1 MTASLFSTWPQG
13 TRRLRVGDLDIDL
26 HCRRLVRPD
35 EEVELTQRVFEL
47 LALFLS
53 EPNVLHSRADLF
65 MRLWPDVVVE
75 DANLSQSIW
84 MLRKALGPE
93 RRQWI
98 RTVAKSGYIFEPPTA
113 VEVVATAEPRPSI
126 AGQEGGKPAPA
137 PEAATRPPA
146 DTAPP
151 PSVTGDTSPG
161 AGSTAIPESTPP
173 SDAGQAREV
182 DRPTATPGATTAPRH
197 STVGSATA
205 PEPSG
210 PLRLAGRSPWRAR
223 LIVMAGAALLAIL
236 LVAGTSRLRH
246 HLLPAEAPTISVAL
260 VEIDDEDAAA
270 ETRWPITL
278 MRAWLGW
285 KLSMLPDVTVLN
297 EAHLA
302 THTSEVSPQIV
313 MMAGG
318 RVPGQPELLYVRAR
332 LDGEAGGR
340 QLEVRG
346 RAEEMPALV
355 DKLSQQVMDVLLPA
369 RQGQAWP
376 IIDID
381 ADTARRYAD
390 AYKAHH
396 RRDFAR
402 SRQDLKEIVVEAP
415 DFGLARYQL
424 SLALSG
430 LGHANAAIAHMEQ
443 AVADLQPLP
452 EDAGKVLEARRLAV
466 DPSRIEEA
474 SRAFVALAD
483 RYPGKRD
490 FAFEEAWSL
499 IATGRAAEALE
510 ILTRPGWEDIPVGP
524 TVLREQ
530 LLAQANSILSNF
542 EVAEQHARNALRL
555 AEEAGP
561 AWQYEQ
567 ATSKLHLAEI
577 EYTQF
582 PGRMDLSRFDDI
594 ATLFDAADAPAD
606 ALYARFLAES
616 LRPTGD
622 ASKRLDALLATA
634 RADGYLSIE
643 IEILRLTALQHRN
656 KGDHASYRKWLEQA
670 LATAHE
676 AGDVIAI
683 QAIETDMLYETLMTG
698 ELDRARE
705 LIEQLRNTRLEG
717 DMAHWINQ
725 TEAFLSYAD
734 GQYDKALGI
743 LDRDAHGDGNGE
755 EENLPA
761 ISAARAACMRGR
773 MQMAQGDLVS
783 ARNSWT
789 RCSQP
794 DFAITQ
800 LYAMHGMALSDLLA
814 GDREAALEKLD
825 VAQARAMEDLPP
837 GPDRLDFQVQIGA
850 LMVRAGELDRAHDL
864 FVHLLPQLEGGGYDW
879 LQAEVELGLAEI
891 AAARGNWD
899 SSRHLAEQARRA
911 APKDTWVVEQRLDL
925 REVVLMLAAGDR
937 GEAAE
942 LLTRMDEKAH
952 RTGDAVAQLEA
963 HSLMSRDA
971 NLKGCSPA
979 TRSALLARTGLRG
992 ASLGWL
998 TQSLTAKDMEPGMEL
1013 QTSR

>member
-13 TRRLRVGDLDIDL
+13 TRRLRVGDLDVDL

-47 LALFLS
+47 LVLFLA

-65 MRLWPDVVVE
+65 KRLWPDVVVE

-98 RTVAKSGYIFEPPTA
+98 RTVAKSGYIFEPPGA
-113 VEVVATAEPRPSI
+113 VEVVPGAESPPAESSAPAGTGPDVASRARGDEPGEESETHAVAPPAGAPAADPI
-126 AGQEGGKPAPA
+126 AGPVP
-137 PEAATRPPA
+137 
-146 DTAPP
+146 DTA
-151 PSVTGDTSPG
+151 GM
-161 AGSTAIPESTPP
+161 ARST
-173 SDAGQAREV
+173 
-182 DRPTATPGATTAPRH
+182 
-197 STVGSATA
+197 
-205 PEPSG
+205 
-210 PLRLAGRSPWRAR
+210 GRSHWPGRF
-223 LIVMAGAALLAIL
+223 IVVGLAVALAM
-236 LVAGTSRLRH
+236 LVLTGITRLRQH
-246 HLLPAEAPTISVAL
+246 WLPGNDQTISVAL
-260 VEIDDEDAAA
+260 VEIDDEDAPA

-278 MRAWLGW
+278 LRAWLGW
-285 KLSMLPDVTVLN
+285 KLAMLPDVTVLN

-302 THTSEVSPQIV
+302 THTSEESPLIV
-313 MMAGG
+313 MLAGG
-318 RVPGQPELLYVRAR
+318 RVPGRPDLLYVRAR
-332 LDGEAGGR
+332 LDGDAGGR

-346 RAEEMPALV
+346 TADEIPALV
-355 DKLSQQVMDVLLPA
+355 DTLSRQVMDVLLPG
-369 RQGQAWP
+369 RKGQAWP
-376 IIDID
+376 DIGID
-381 ADTARRYAD
+381 ADIARRYAD

-402 SRQDLKEIVVEAP
+402 SRRDLREIVADAP
-415 DFGLARYQL
+415 DFGLAQYQL

-430 LGHANAAIAHMEQ
+430 LGHASAAIHHMER

-452 EDAGKVLEARRLAV
+452 ADAAQVLEARRLGV
-466 DPSRIEEA
+466 DPARIEDA
-474 SRAFVALAD
+474 TRAFVALAA

-510 ILTRPGWEDIPVGP
+510 ILNRPGWDDIPVGP
-524 TVLREQ
+524 TILREQ
-530 LLAQANSILSNF
+530 LLAQAHGILSNYD
-542 EVAEQHARNALRL
+542 AATRHARIALRL
-555 AEEAGP
+555 AEEAGA

-567 ATSKLHLAEI
+567 ATAKLHLAEI

-582 PGRMDLSRFDDI
+582 PGRMDLGRFDEI
-594 ATLFDAADAPAD
+594 ANQFDAADAPAD
-606 ALYARFLAES
+606 ALYTRFLAES
-616 LRPTGD
+616 LRPGGE
-622 ASKRLDALLATA
+622 ASERLDALLATA
-634 RADGYLSIE
+634 RNDGYLSIE
-643 IEILRLTALQHRN
+643 IEILRLAALQQRN
-656 KGDHASYRKWLEQA
+656 QGDHAGYRKWLEQA

-676 AGDVIAI
+676 AGDVVAT

-743 LDRDAHGDGNGE
+743 LDRDAHAAGEGKEGDGTEGE
-755 EENLPA
+755 GLPA
-761 ISAARAACMRGR
+761 VSAARAACMRGR
-773 MQMAQGDLVS
+773 MQMAQGDLIS
-783 ARNSWT
+783 ARNSWA

-794 DFAITQ
+794 NFAITQ
-800 LYAMHGMALSDLLA
+800 LYALHGMALSDLLA

-837 GPDRLDFQVQIGA
+837 GPDRLDFQVQVAA
-850 LMVRAGELDRAHDL
+850 LMVRAGELDAAHDL
-864 FVHLLPQLEGGGYDW
+864 FEHLLPQLEGGGYDW
-879 LQAEVELGLAEI
+879 LKAEVELGLAEI
-891 AAARGNWD
+891 AAARGEWD
-899 SSRHLAEQARRA
+899 ASRNLAEQARLA

-925 REVVLMLAAGDR
+925 LDVVLMLAAGDR

-971 NLKGCSPA
+971 NLKGCSPQ

-992 ASLGWL
+992 ASLAWL
-998 TQSLTAKDMEPGMEL
+998 TQSLTATDMEPGMSL
-1013 QTSR
+1013 QTSSR

>member
-26 HCRRLVRPD
+26 HCRRVVRPD

-47 LALFLS
+47 LALLLA

-65 MRLWPDVVVE
+65 KRLWPDVVVE

-84 MLRKALGPE
+84 MLRKALGPD
-93 RRQWI
+93 RRHWI
-98 RTVAKSGYIFEPPTA
+98 RTVAKSGYIFEPPGPVEIIQAVDADTTA
-113 VEVVATAEPRPSI
+113 GASTPGMPEGSTGTSAGAPVPDDAAAGVDRAETRAPGRSGAADGSEPRSSGPAAPGRGPAPDPGGNPHSTGRSYWPSRFI
-126 AGQEGGKPAPA
+126 VVGLGVALAMLLVTGALRLRHYLDPA
-137 PEAATRPPA
+137 PEPA
-146 DTAPP
+146 
-151 PSVTGDTSPG
+151 
-161 AGSTAIPESTPP
+161 
-173 SDAGQAREV
+173 
-182 DRPTATPGATTAPRH
+182 
-197 STVGSATA
+197 
-205 PEPSG
+205 
-210 PLRLAGRSPWRAR
+210 
-223 LIVMAGAALLAIL
+223 
-236 LVAGTSRLRH
+236 
-246 HLLPAEAPTISVAL
+246 ISVAL
-260 VEIDDEDAAA
+260 VEIDDEDAPP
-270 ETRWPITL
+270 ESRWPITL
-278 MRAWLGW
+278 LRAWLGW
-285 KLSMLPDVTVLN
+285 KLGMLPDVTVLN

-313 MMAGG
+313 MLAGG
-318 RVPGQPELLYVRAR
+318 RVPGQPGLLYVRAR

-346 RAEEMPALV
+346 RPEEIPALV
-355 DKLSQQVMDVLLPA
+355 DGLSRQVIDALVPE

-376 IIDID
+376 SISID
-381 ADTARRYAD
+381 ADIARRYAD

-402 SRQDLKEIVVEAP
+402 SRKDLQDIVGDAP
-415 DFGLARYQL
+415 DFGLAQYQL

-430 LGHANAAIAHMEQ
+430 LGHASAAIEHMER
-443 AVADLQPLP
+443 AVANLQPLP
-452 EDAGKVLEARRLAV
+452 EDAARVLEARRLGV
-466 DPSRIEEA
+466 DPARIEEA
-474 SRAFVALAD
+474 TQAFVALAG

-499 IATGRAAEALE
+499 IATGRAQEALE
-510 ILTRPGWEDIPVGP
+510 ILEQPGWDDIPVGP
-524 TVLREQ
+524 TILREQ

-542 EVAEQHARNALRL
+542 DVAARHAKKALAL
-555 AEEAGP
+555 AEEAGA

-567 ATSKLHLAEI
+567 ATAKLHLAEI

-582 PGRMDLSRFDDI
+582 PGRMDLARFDEI
-594 ATLFDAADAPAD
+594 ANQFDAADAPAD
-606 ALYARFLAES
+606 ALYTRFLAES
-616 LRPTGD
+616 LRPAGE

-643 IEILRLTALQHRN
+643 IEILRLAALQQRN
-656 KGDHASYRKWLEQA
+656 KGDHAGYRKWLEQA
-670 LATAHE
+670 LATATE
-676 AGDVIAI
+676 AGDAIAI

-698 ELDRARE
+698 ELDRARA
-705 LIEQLRNTRLEG
+705 LIERLRGTRLEG

-743 LDRDAHGDGNGE
+743 LDRDENGSGEDGDGHG
-755 EENLPA
+755 LPA
-761 ISAARAACMRGR
+761 VSAARAACMRGR

-783 ARNSWT
+783 ARNSWA

-800 LYAMHGMALSDLLA
+800 LYALHGMALSDLLA
-814 GDREAALEKLD
+814 GDREAALEKLE
-825 VAQARAMEDLPP
+825 VAQKRAMEDLPP
-837 GPDRLDFQVQIGA
+837 GPDRLDFQVQIAA
-850 LMVRAGELDRAHDL
+850 LMVRAGELDAAHDL
-864 FVHLLPQLEGGGYDW
+864 FAHLLPQLEGGGYDW
-879 LQAEVELGLAEI
+879 LKAEVELGLAEI
-891 AAARGNWD
+891 AAARGHWD
-899 SSRHLAEQARRA
+899 SSRDLAAQARRA
-911 APKDTWVVEQRLDL
+911 APKDTWVVEQRLEL
-925 REVVLMLAAGDR
+925 LQVVLMLASGER
-937 GEAAE
+937 GEAAA

-998 TQSLTAKDMEPGMEL
+998 TQSLTATDMEPGMEL